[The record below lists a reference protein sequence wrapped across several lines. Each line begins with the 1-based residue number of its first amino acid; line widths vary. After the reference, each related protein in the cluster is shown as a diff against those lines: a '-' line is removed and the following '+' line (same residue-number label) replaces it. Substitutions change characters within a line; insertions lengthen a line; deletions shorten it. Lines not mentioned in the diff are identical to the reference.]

1 MFTLAAS
8 THAVAPLWLVL
19 PVTGILMAIIT
30 AHVMRVRAASVQDL
44 PERRRRI
51 RLANGALMYVM
62 VPLLAYAM
70 AVVTPSQPKAF
81 VWSWTLVAA
90 LSGMILTLGI
100 AEAMLIR
107 REHRTRLSVLRRQF
121 SADRERSDA

>member
-1 MFTLAAS
+1 MVTLAAS

-19 PVTGILMAIIT
+19 PATGFLMAIIT
-30 AHVMRVRAASVQDL
+30 AHVMRVRAASADEL

-51 RLANGALMYVM
+51 RLTNGVLMYVM

-70 AVVTPSQPKAF
+70 AVVTPSQPQAF

-107 REHRTRLSVLRRQF
+107 REHRLRLSALRREF
-121 SADRERSDA
+121 PGERERQDA